1 MTFNLKQKIQIDHK
15 SYLMYRLLLTK
26 MIEINRQSRVYLVTN
41 WFYVTV
47 LKYSLY
53 LSLIVIRNTNTF
65 GQSLSATLFHSL
77 KANKNRFTLKKD
89 ARIKSTTS
97 KGATILSWLLDSLLF
112 PLFIPSMSRSRSLQG
127 HHRRRLEGCQGR

>member
-47 LKYSLY
+47 LKYSLH

-89 ARIKSTTS
+89 ARIKSTPS
-97 KGATILSWLLDSLLF
+97 KGAATILSWF
-112 PLFIPSMSRSRSLQG
+112 
-127 HHRRRLEGCQGR
+127 LES